1 MTEKETNNMHE
12 MIISLY
18 DCGYG
23 YSVAI
28 DGVCLEIPQARDI
41 ADEYSYKVDVYGQ
54 HGEEKITLFMEK
66 HNCNRLIVC
75 EDGGIEVYENK
86 HPTLNDLRILAGVPP
101 VE

>member
-28 DGVCLEIPQARDI
+28 DGVCLEVLQAGDI
-41 ADEYSYKVDVYGQ
+41 ANEYYYKVDG
-54 HGEEKITLFMEK
+54 HGELEITLFMEK
-66 HNCNRLIVC
+66 HNCDRLIVC

-86 HPTLNDLRILAGVPP
+86 HPTLNDLRILAGLPH

>member
-1 MTEKETNNMHE
+1 MHE

-18 DCGYG
+18 DGGCG

-28 DGVCLEIPQARDI
+28 DGVCLEVPQARDI
-41 ADEYSYKVDVYGQ
+41 VDEYYYKVAW
-54 HGEEKITLFMEK
+54 HGELEITLFMEK
-66 HNCNRLIVC
+66 HNCDRLIVC

-86 HPTLNDLRILAGVPP
+86 HPTLNDLRTFAGLPP